1 MEYDWIGYA
10 AAILIFM
17 YSLWN
22 DAQNRQK
29 RNAASATLVALK
41 SSVQGPNKDKII
53 AAIDDTFWSASSELS
68 ARSRR
73 LPGQFRGAPS
83 RPIDLQRNE
92 ARPKQKSSVDVGCLS
107 VILESPRGGA
117 AAG

>member
-29 RNAASATLVALK
+29 RNAASATLAALK
-41 SSVQGPNKDKII
+41 PSVQGPNKDKII

-68 ARSRR
+68 ARSWR
-73 LPGQFRGAPS
+73 LPGQFRGARHGLSICKETKPAQS
-83 RPIDLQRNE
+83 RNL
-92 ARPKQKSSVDVGCLS
+92 ASMSV
-107 VILESPRGGA
+107 A
-117 AAG
+117 